1 MGIWQLSLKIK
12 KKQQQNKTK
21 RNRMNH
27 SCLVTGD
34 IALLLP
40 HSFREV
46 QRNGSSNH
54 LMFFHRIW
62 IWFPKANTHLNR
74 QSCLLDSAHTWQPR
88 DPHTQTTGKTFGDK
102 ENPGFLIIQMEPQ
115 KCQDHTVNQNY
126 LQADTADICI
136 ERIEWWE
143 MISKVAHHNLK
154 KVESQLGIVVRNT

>member
-1 MGIWQLSLKIK
+1 MWFSPGWAFDNYRWKLK
-12 KKQQQNKTK
+12 KKKKNLKWIITVWLPMTQLYFF
-21 RNRMNH
+21 H
-27 SCLVTGD
+27 ISPSCPLEK
-34 IALLLP
+34 
-40 HSFREV
+40 SKK
-46 QRNGSSNH
+46 NGSSNH

-74 QSCLLDSAHTWQPR
+74 QSCHLDSPHTWQPR

-143 MISKVAHHNLK
+143 M
-154 KVESQLGIVVRNT
+154 

>member
-1 MGIWQLSLKIK
+1 
-12 KKQQQNKTK
+12 
-21 RNRMNH
+21 MNH
-27 SCLVTGD
+27 SCLVTND
-34 IALLLP
+34 TALLLP
-40 HSFREV
+40 HISLLSFREV
-46 QRNGSSNH
+46 QKKWQFKSLDVLPEDLDLIPSNH
-54 LMFFHRIW
+54 T
-62 IWFPKANTHLNR
+62 KANTHLNR
-74 QSCLLDSAHTWQPR
+74 QSCHLDSPHTWQPR